1 VSTDLLLH
9 HLPVGDASFAL
20 TYGWLLIHP
29 LALAGILVF
38 ERRQLP
44 YWLAVIGIFVLIRN
58 LFLAFTPVGIPQDT
72 LILYTE
78 WPLTLIKGRMFF
90 DNELFFSGHTGT
102 PFLYFLICRK
112 PWWGKYIYLA
122 CSIAMATCVLIT
134 HNHYTI
140 DVMGAYFITYSI
152 YAMSRRLLQ
161 RLDPANGTTD

>member
-90 DNELFFSGHTGT
+90 DNELF
-102 PFLYFLICRK
+102 L
-112 PWWGKYIYLA
+112 
-122 CSIAMATCVLIT
+122 
-134 HNHYTI
+134 
-140 DVMGAYFITYSI
+140 
-152 YAMSRRLLQ
+152 
-161 RLDPANGTTD
+161 